1 MSLFSKNLRFLRRR
15 GDFSQDE
22 IATLFNKRPNTVG
35 NWENRKSEPSLG
47 ELIRLGEFFK
57 VSTHALLHTDL
68 EKSGLQP
75 VIDSEPD
82 SPEQKPKG
90 YSLTEPVNSMA
101 NEESHDAFWLILR
114 ELRSMNEKV
123 DSLISGMGS
132 SGFNKNSD
140 KSAH

>member
-68 EKSGLQP
+68 EKSGFQP
-75 VIDSEPD
+75 PVEAPPD
-82 SPEQKPKG
+82 PPAQLPKSYPIPEH
-90 YSLTEPVNSMA
+90 TNSMA

-123 DSLISGMGS
+123 DSLIAGMES
-132 SGFNKNSD
+132 PGFNKNSD

>member
-1 MSLFSKNLRFLRRR
+1 MSFFSKNLRFLRRR

-57 VSTHALLHTDL
+57 VSTHDLLHKDL
-68 EKSGLQP
+68 EKSGFQAAAD
-75 VIDSEPD
+75 IQPD
-82 SPEQKPKG
+82 SPEQKLKSYPI
-90 YSLTEPVNSMA
+90 TEHTNSMA

-123 DSLISGMGS
+123 DSLISGMQS